1 MRNKNEMKRARVE
14 VPGAPAE
21 DEDGVQISLAP
32 YLQTYLANGGRGSD
46 GSQRRLSS
54 CLPTLFERASDTWWD
69 PRFDSEVLE
78 GQFWRS
84 SFPQI
89 RERFQLCL
97 AYLFLG
103 SLLWMGYFGVVR
115 TPHWLVILPVLGLVL
130 LMLAA
135 AFALSR
141 NQHFQ
146 GHYQLVS
153 AVVIL
158 SSCLFSLLFIVPEAR
173 ELAVD
178 LTPVGLFSLCVE
190 LLLILY
196 TMVPLRLHACVLIG
210 VGYSLAF
217 EALTV
222 YFIRPDA
229 ATVVSHV
236 ILHVC
241 IHIIGIHILV
251 MTTVRMRGTF
261 VKVGQSLLVRQQLE
275 NEKQLKEKMILSL
288 MPSKVA
294 EWLLKEGHSEEDET
308 LEDEGGSI
316 LRKVSTPRTSNPG
329 DIRSLF
335 RPFNMHCMDNVSILF
350 ADIVGFTRMSSN
362 KTAEQLVSL
371 LNDLFERFDDLCAR
385 HGCEKISTLG
395 DCYYC
400 VSGCPLPR
408 PDHAACCVEM
418 GLSMI
423 VAIQAFD
430 RDRNEEVNMR
440 VGVHTGTVLCGIVGT
455 RRFKFDVWS
464 NDVTLANRMES
475 TGQPGK
481 VHISEATSKYLNDMY
496 VLKEGDQVQDMK
508 TYFIVNRKADLS
520 PRRHQ
525 GISPAPPTRS
535 TLKATSLPSILDSE
549 QEMDEE
555 PLEEIKALTPQ
566 SLPEENQE
574 ETTFWKWPAK
584 SKSQDKLTNAKNPV
598 TISPTK
604 SKQSG
609 SEFVSTSPV
618 RQLKV
623 PTTEDQLSTSP
634 SINSRKDSGIRS
646 NSRRSSIQQQIYMM
660 NGLAQNDVM
669 GHRVSG
675 YYTSSQDSIADP
687 DGEKIKIEDTEFQWN
702 KIRKLSDLQMIR
714 CVQEHSIDP
723 NDACYFSKKP
733 LNRLTLFFKD
743 APMERDYRMLAH
755 CADTSKITAPNTLA
769 SARLN
774 TYLDLMVALLVF
786 SLMAIGLS
794 ALFGFQHT
802 AFVITLALAAAICFS
817 VLTWGAFR
825 LICPKRPALCWYP
838 WHVFGAVVLSLPAL
852 AVLTNFHCNSLFS
865 AQVVQPY
872 CLLMLVALVHFCNFT
887 QLNCWMKSAIAAVMA
902 ATFLALVAH
911 SPGCDLNAAAFN
923 STAGANFT
931 DVEDGQRVLGS
942 AEQLFRQEVY
952 VDVFLLLL
960 LIVLLNREFE
970 ISFRLSFHG
979 NALAATDRAR
989 VQATKNQVD
998 WLLHNI
1004 IPRHVAEQ
1012 IKSKAMYSENHRQVG
1027 ILFASIVNFNEMYD
1041 ESYLGGREYLRVL
1054 NELISDFD
1062 ELLHKSEFKN
1072 VEKIKTIGSTYMAAS
1087 GLNPKLRAANGH
1099 QHHHL
1104 FELVEF
1110 ARAMQRVVADFNKDL
1125 LEFKLVLRIGYNHGD
1140 VTAGVIGTTKLYYD
1154 IWGDAVNIASRMDS
1168 TGVRE
1173 RIQVGESCL
1182 PELAERY
1189 QFEPRGSIYVKG
1201 KDNMRV
1207 FLLKDE
1213 DS

>member
-1 MRNKNEMKRARVE
+1 MKGAKAVE
-14 VPGAPAE
+14 VTAE
-21 DEDGVQISLAP
+21 DEDETQMSLAP

-54 CLPTLFERASDTWWD
+54 CLPSLFERASDTWWD

-89 RERFQLCL
+89 RERFQLGL
-97 AYLFLG
+97 SYLCVG
-103 SLLWMGYFGVVR
+103 SLLWTCYFAFTQ
-115 TPHWLVILPVLGLVL
+115 TPHWLVILPVLVTVIV
-130 LMLAA
+130 MLIG
-135 AFALSR
+135 ALIISR
-141 NQHFQ
+141 SQHFQ
-146 GHYQLVS
+146 GHYQLVA

-158 SSCLFSLLFIVPEAR
+158 SSCLLSLLFIIPETG
-173 ELAVD
+173 EFAVD
-178 LTPVGLFSLCVE
+178 LTPVGLFSLCME

-196 TMVPLRLHACVLIG
+196 TVVPLRLHACVLIG
-210 VGYSLAF
+210 VIYSVAF
-217 EALTV
+217 EVLTF
-222 YFIRPDA
+222 YFTHPEPA
-229 ATVVSHV
+229 EVVV
-236 ILHVC
+236 RFVLHLC

-294 EWLLKEGHSEEDET
+294 EWLLKEGHSEEDEAAT
-308 LEDEGGSI
+308 VDDENGSI
-316 LRKVSTPRTSNPG
+316 LRKVSTPRSSNPG

-408 PDHAACCVEM
+408 PDHAICCVEM

-430 RDRNEEVNMR
+430 RERNEDVNMR

-496 VLKEGDQVQDMK
+496 ILKEAETVQDMK
-508 TYFIVNRKADLS
+508 TYFIVSRKADLS
-520 PRRHQ
+520 PKRA
-525 GISPAPPTRS
+525 GISPAPPNRS

-566 SLPEENQE
+566 SLPEEGQE
-574 ETTFWKWPAK
+574 ETSFWKWPIK
-584 SKSQDKLTNAKNPV
+584 SKSQEKLSDAKSPIAVSPSKIKRSENEVNA
-598 TISPTK
+598 
-604 SKQSG
+604 
-609 SEFVSTSPV
+609 SPV

-623 PTTEDQLSTSP
+623 PTTDDQISTSP

-646 NSRRSSIQQQIYMM
+646 TSRRSSIQQQIYMM
-660 NGLAQNDVM
+660 NGLAQNDMM

-675 YYTSSQDSIADP
+675 YYTSSQDSVADP
-687 DGEKIKIEDTEFQWN
+687 DGKYKIEDAEFQWN

-733 LNRLTLFFKD
+733 LNKLSLFFRD
-743 APMERDYRMLAH
+743 APMESDYRTLAH

-774 TYLDLMVALLVF
+774 TYLDLIVALLVF
-786 SLMAIGLS
+786 IFIAIGLC
-794 ALFGFQHT
+794 ALFGLRHT
-802 AFVITLALAAAICFS
+802 AFVVTLALGAVICIS
-817 VLTWGAFR
+817 VGMWGAFR

-838 WHVFGAVVLSLPAL
+838 WHIFGALVLSLPAI
-852 AVLTNFHCNSLFS
+852 AVLANFHCNSLYS
-865 AQVVQPY
+865 AHIVQPY
-872 CLLMLVALVHFCNFT
+872 CLLMLVGLVHFCNFT
-887 QLNCWMKSAIAAVMA
+887 QLNCWMKSLLAAA
-902 ATFLALVAH
+902 LGAFFITLVAH
-911 SPGCDLNAAAFN
+911 SPSCNLQNNFN
-923 STAGANFT
+923 STTYNST
-931 DVEDGQRVLGS
+931 EDESGEQVLGS
-942 AEQLFRQEVY
+942 AELLFRKEVY

-979 NALAATDRAR
+979 NALAAADKAR

-1012 IKSKAMYSENHRQVG
+1012 LKSKAMYSENHHQVG

-1062 ELLHKSEFKN
+1062 ELLHKLEFKN

-1087 GLNPKLRAANGH
+1087 GLNPKLRTANGH
-1099 QHHHL
+1099 PHQHL
-1104 FELVEF
+1104 FDLIEF
-1110 ARAMQRVVADFNKDL
+1110 ARAMQKVVADFNKDL
-1125 LEFKLVLRIGYNHGD
+1125 LEFKLILRIGYNHGD

-1173 RIQVGESCL
+1173 RVQVGESCL
-1182 PELAERY
+1182 SELNERY

-1207 FLLKDE
+1207 FLLKGEQDAA
-1213 DS
+1213 S